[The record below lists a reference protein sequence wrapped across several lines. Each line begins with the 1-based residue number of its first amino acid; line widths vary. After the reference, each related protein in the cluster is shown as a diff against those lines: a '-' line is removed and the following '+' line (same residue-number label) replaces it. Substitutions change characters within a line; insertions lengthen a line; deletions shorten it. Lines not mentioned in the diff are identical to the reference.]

1 MGIKQLSGT
10 YEAREDRVMF
20 RVSTTT
26 GEEFRLWL
34 TRLITS
40 KLLEVIRGVAT
51 SAIAEK
57 FPPQVA
63 QAVAEFEREKIQSQT
78 KLDDQFAPG
87 ATLPLGETPVLVVA
101 LTISRKGEEL
111 SLDLGLANNS
121 NLNLSLSPRLAQQF
135 ALLLED
141 LERRGGWGLS
151 QASVLDGPDGTVT
164 AMAPPPGK
172 VVH

>member
-1 MGIKQLSGT
+1 MDIKQLSGT
-10 YEAREDRVMF
+10 YDAREDRIMF

-26 GEEFRLWL
+26 GEEFRLLL

-40 KLLEVIRGVAT
+40 KLLEIIRGVAT
-51 SAIAEK
+51 SSIAQK
-57 FPPQVA
+57 LPPQVA
-63 QAVAEFEREKIQSQT
+63 QAVAEFEREKIQAQT

-87 ATLPLGETPVLVVA
+87 ATLPLGAAPVLVVA
-101 LTISRKGEEL
+101 LTVSRKGEEL
-111 SLDLGLANNS
+111 SLDLGLANAS

-141 LERRGGWGLS
+141 LDRRGSWGLS
-151 QASVLDGPDGTVT
+151 QPIVQEAANGTAV
-164 AMAPPPGK
+164 AAAPSPK